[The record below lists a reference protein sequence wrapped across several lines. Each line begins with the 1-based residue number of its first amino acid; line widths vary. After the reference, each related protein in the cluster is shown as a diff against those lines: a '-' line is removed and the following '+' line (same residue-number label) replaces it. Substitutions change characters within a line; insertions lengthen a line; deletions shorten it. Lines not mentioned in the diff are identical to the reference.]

1 MLFGLM
7 ASLMASTRLAISRWN
22 KKSELLFS
30 RAGSTKRDWVAT
42 CLVEKAHVYPATSLS
57 LSLNTKRAERE
68 WQKLPGGGGG
78 KMQEV
83 LQLLVGD
90 AILIFGNS

>member
-1 MLFGLM
+1 M
-7 ASLMASTRLAISRWN
+7 SITRLAISRWE
-22 KKSELLFS
+22 KKSEVLFS
-30 RAGSTKRDWVAT
+30 RAGSKKRDWVAT
-42 CLVEKAHVYPATSLS
+42 CLVEKAQIYPTTSLS

-68 WQKLPGGGGG
+68 WQKLPGGGGE

-83 LQLLVGD
+83 LQHLMGD

>member
-30 RAGSTKRDWVAT
+30 RAGSKKRDWVAT
-42 CLVEKAHVYPATSLS
+42 CLVEKAHIYPATSRS

-68 WQKLPGGGGG
+68 WQKLPGGGG
-78 KMQEV
+78 Q
-83 LQLLVGD
+83 D
-90 AILIFGNS
+90 ARGAAAFGG